1 MKLWD
6 KGEVTD
12 KLVTEFTVG
21 RDRDYDLLLAPYD
34 CQASQAHAKMLHR
47 IGILTDQEKDKVLNE
62 LKKIVDSIE
71 ADSFT
76 IEDKFEDIHS
86 KIEYLLTDRL
96 GDLGKKIHTGRS
108 RNDQV
113 LVALQ
118 LMLKDKLHVLVNP
131 LKNLFDLLIQ
141 LADQYRDIL
150 MPGYTHMQI
159 AMPSSF
165 GLWFAAY
172 AECLIDDMRYV
183 RLAIE
188 HVDQNPLGTAAGFG
202 TSFAVDREFTTKE
215 LKFAE
220 LKVNPIASQ
229 IGRSKI
235 DIVFLNTLGS
245 IAFTL
250 GKLSYDICL
259 YMGQEFGFIE
269 FDQRVT
275 TGSSIMP
282 HKKNPDVFELV
293 RAKCNKV
300 RGRILELQLIH
311 SNLPSGYHRDIQL
324 TKEIVIE
331 SYTELYQCIKI
342 IVHSL
347 PKIIINK
354 DVINSPIYDQLFTV
368 NTLEEWVKKG
378 MPFRDAY
385 KKMAELIK
393 KEKFVPNKILEHTHV
408 GSIGNLGLDILKK
421 KMDKVILATPND
433 K

>member
-12 KLVTEFTVG
+12 KQITEFTVG
-21 RDRDYDLLLAPYD
+21 SDRDYDLLLAPYD

-62 LKKIVDSIE
+62 LKKIADSIE

-86 KIEYLLTDRL
+86 KIEYLLTERL

-118 LMLKDKLHVLVNP
+118 LMLKDKLHVLVSP
-131 LKNLFDLLIQ
+131 LNNLFDLLIQ

-172 AECLIDDMRYV
+172 AECLIDDMRYLM
-183 RLAIE
+183 LARE

-235 DIVFLNTLGS
+235 DIVFLNALGS

-269 FDQRVT
+269 FDQSIT

-421 KMDKVILATPND
+421 KMDEVLLATRNSC
-433 K
+433 